1 MRGNRHLR
9 SSGIWGES
17 DDILTEQDGDGQGDG
32 GCLVSSPFRTALGH
46 CPRGVGPRGRRRR
59 DRLRD
64 RGLDPV
70 AGKRLVSRRTGSTS
84 PRGASRAPASPGPQG
99 RTTTALSGHWV
110 GPPAPRADHPTRPTS
125 RDPGRFAER
134 TVAVLALGF
143 RGNPKSPWTNL
154 QPKGEPGRLVGDEE
168 TAPMT
173 ETFPDTAWGSLH
185 LSGFPPRGND
195 NAS

>member
-1 MRGNRHLR
+1 MVKATGDASSPPRSGRPWAIARGVLAP
-9 SSGIWGES
+9 E
-17 DDILTEQDGDGQGDG
+17 DG
-32 GCLVSSPFRTALGH
+32 GGVIALEIEGSTRSPASDWSLG
-46 CPRGVGPRGRRRR
+46 GLA
-59 DRLRD
+59 RLRPEE
-64 RGLDPV
+64 RPE
-70 AGKRLVSRRTGSTS
+70 
-84 PRGASRAPASPGPQG
+84 PPASPGPQG